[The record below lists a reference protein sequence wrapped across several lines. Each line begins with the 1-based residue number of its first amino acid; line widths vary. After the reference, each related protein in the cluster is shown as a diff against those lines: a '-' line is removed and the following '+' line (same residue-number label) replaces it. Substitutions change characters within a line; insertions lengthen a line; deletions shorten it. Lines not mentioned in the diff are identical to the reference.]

1 MLPFF
6 TNLYPV
12 FLIELFLDLKREV
25 YYGYQRNVDIPFDDV
40 ESSIREEL
48 QEQGFGILTEI
59 SVDETL
65 KEKLDQDFRRYKI
78 LGACHPPSAFEA
90 LSSELEIGLLLPCNV
105 TIWENEDGTV
115 TISAINAEKML
126 GFTQRDDLEHLSVQ
140 VNG

>member
-1 MLPFF
+1 M
-6 TNLYPV
+6 
-12 FLIELFLDLKREV
+12 D
-25 YYGYQRNVDIPFDDV
+25 YGYQRNVDIPFDDV

-48 QEQGFGILTEI
+48 QEKGFGILTEI

-90 LSSELEIGLLLPCNV
+90 LSSELEIGLLPCNV

-126 GFTQRDDLEHLSVQ
+126 GFTQRDDLEHLSIQ
-140 VNG
+140 VNDWLKAAVDAV

>member
-1 MLPFF
+1 M
-6 TNLYPV
+6 
-12 FLIELFLDLKREV
+12 D
-25 YYGYQRNVDIPFDDV
+25 YGYQRNVNIPFDDV

-78 LGACHPPSAFEA
+78 LGACHPPTAFEA

-140 VNG
+140 VNGWLKAAVDAV

>member
-1 MLPFF
+1 M
-6 TNLYPV
+6 
-12 FLIELFLDLKREV
+12 D
-25 YYGYQRNVDIPFDDV
+25 YGYQRNVNIPFDDV

-140 VNG
+140 VNGWLKAAVDAV

>member
-1 MLPFF
+1 M
-6 TNLYPV
+6 
-12 FLIELFLDLKREV
+12 D
-25 YYGYQRNVDIPFDDV
+25 YGYQRNVDISFDDV

-126 GFTQRDDLEHLSVQ
+126 GFTQRDDLEHLFVQ
-140 VNG
+140 VNGWLKAAVDAV

>member
-1 MLPFF
+1 M
-6 TNLYPV
+6 
-12 FLIELFLDLKREV
+12 D
-25 YYGYQRNVDIPFDDV
+25 YGYQRNVDIPFDDV
-40 ESSIREEL
+40 EYSIREEL

-78 LGACHPPSAFEA
+78 LGACHPPSAFKA

-140 VNG
+140 VNDWLKAAVDAV

>member
-1 MLPFF
+1 M
-6 TNLYPV
+6 
-12 FLIELFLDLKREV
+12 D
-25 YYGYQRNVDIPFDDV
+25 YGYQRNVDIPFDDV
-40 ESSIREEL
+40 ESRIREEL

-78 LGACHPPSAFEA
+78 LGACHPPTAFEA

-105 TIWENEDGTV
+105 TIWENKDGTV

-140 VNG
+140 VNDWLKAAVDAV

>member
-1 MLPFF
+1 M
-6 TNLYPV
+6 
-12 FLIELFLDLKREV
+12 D
-25 YYGYQRNVDIPFDDV
+25 YGYQRNVDIPFDDV
-40 ESSIREEL
+40 ESNIRDKL

-140 VNG
+140 VNGWLKAAVDAV

>member
-1 MLPFF
+1 M
-6 TNLYPV
+6 
-12 FLIELFLDLKREV
+12 D
-25 YYGYQRNVDIPFDDV
+25 YGYQRNVNIPFDDV

-140 VNG
+140 VNDWLKAAVDAV

>member
-1 MLPFF
+1 M
-6 TNLYPV
+6 
-12 FLIELFLDLKREV
+12 D
-25 YYGYQRNVDIPFDDV
+25 YGYQRNVDIPFDDV

-78 LGACHPPSAFEA
+78 LGACHPPTAFEA

-140 VNG
+140 VNDWLKAAVDAV

>member
-1 MLPFF
+1 M
-6 TNLYPV
+6 
-12 FLIELFLDLKREV
+12 D
-25 YYGYQRNVDIPFDDV
+25 YGYQRNVDIPFDDV
-40 ESSIREEL
+40 ESSIGEEL

-140 VNG
+140 VNDWLKAAVDAV

>member
-1 MLPFF
+1 M
-6 TNLYPV
+6 
-12 FLIELFLDLKREV
+12 D
-25 YYGYQRNVDIPFDDV
+25 YGYQRNVDIPFDDV

-59 SVDETL
+59 SVDETM

-126 GFTQRDDLEHLSVQ
+126 GFTQRDDLEHLSIQ
-140 VNG
+140 VNDWLKAAVDAV

>member
-1 MLPFF
+1 M
-6 TNLYPV
+6 
-12 FLIELFLDLKREV
+12 D
-25 YYGYQRNVDIPFDDV
+25 YGYQRNVDIPFDDV
-40 ESSIREEL
+40 ESSIREKL

-140 VNG
+140 VNGWLKAAVDAV

>member
-1 MLPFF
+1 M
-6 TNLYPV
+6 
-12 FLIELFLDLKREV
+12 D
-25 YYGYQRNVDIPFDDV
+25 YGYQRNVDIPFDDV

-78 LGACHPPSAFEA
+78 LGACHPPTAFEA
-90 LSSELEIGLLLPCNV
+90 LSSEMEIGLLLPCNV

-140 VNG
+140 VNDWLKAAVDAV

>member
-1 MLPFF
+1 M
-6 TNLYPV
+6 
-12 FLIELFLDLKREV
+12 D
-25 YYGYQRNVDIPFDDV
+25 YGYQRNVDIPFDDV

-140 VNG
+140 VNDWLKAAVDAV

>member
-1 MLPFF
+1 M
-6 TNLYPV
+6 
-12 FLIELFLDLKREV
+12 D
-25 YYGYQRNVDIPFDDV
+25 YGYQRNVDIPFDDV

-126 GFTQRDDLEHLSVQ
+126 GFTQRDDLEHLSIQ
-140 VNG
+140 VNDWLKAAVDAV

>member
-1 MLPFF
+1 M
-6 TNLYPV
+6 
-12 FLIELFLDLKREV
+12 D
-25 YYGYQRNVDIPFDDV
+25 YGYQRNVDIPFDDV
-40 ESSIREEL
+40 ESNIRDKL

-115 TISAINAEKML
+115 TISAITAEKML

-140 VNG
+140 VNGWLKAAVDAV

>member
-1 MLPFF
+1 M
-6 TNLYPV
+6 
-12 FLIELFLDLKREV
+12 D
-25 YYGYQRNVDIPFDDV
+25 YGYQRNVDIPFDDV
-40 ESSIREEL
+40 ESSIREKL

-126 GFTQRDDLEHLSVQ
+126 GFTQRDDLEHLFVQ
-140 VNG
+140 VNGWLKVAVDAV

>member
-1 MLPFF
+1 M
-6 TNLYPV
+6 
-12 FLIELFLDLKREV
+12 D
-25 YYGYQRNVDIPFDDV
+25 YGYQRNVDIPFDDV
-40 ESSIREEL
+40 ESSIREKL

-90 LSSELEIGLLLPCNV
+90 LSSELEIGLLLHCNV

-126 GFTQRDDLEHLSVQ
+126 GFTLRDDLEHLSVQ
-140 VNG
+140 VNGWLKAAVDAV

>member
-1 MLPFF
+1 M
-6 TNLYPV
+6 
-12 FLIELFLDLKREV
+12 D
-25 YYGYQRNVDIPFDDV
+25 YGYQRNVDIPFDDV
-40 ESSIREEL
+40 ESRIREEL

-140 VNG
+140 VNDWLKAAVDAV

>member
-1 MLPFF
+1 M
-6 TNLYPV
+6 
-12 FLIELFLDLKREV
+12 D
-25 YYGYQRNVDIPFDDV
+25 YGYQRNVDIPFDDV

-115 TISAINAEKML
+115 TISAIIAEKML
-126 GFTQRDDLEHLSVQ
+126 GFTQRDDLEHLFVQ
-140 VNG
+140 VNGWLKAAVDAV

>member
-1 MLPFF
+1 M
-6 TNLYPV
+6 
-12 FLIELFLDLKREV
+12 D
-25 YYGYQRNVDIPFDDV
+25 YGYQRNVDIPFDDV

-78 LGACHPPSAFEA
+78 LGACHPPSAFKA

-140 VNG
+140 VNGWLKAAVDAV

>member
-1 MLPFF
+1 M
-6 TNLYPV
+6 
-12 FLIELFLDLKREV
+12 D
-25 YYGYQRNVDIPFDDV
+25 YGYQRNVDIPFDDV
-40 ESSIREEL
+40 ESSIREKL

-126 GFTQRDDLEHLSVQ
+126 GFTQRDDLEHLFVQ
-140 VNG
+140 VNGWLKAAVDAV

>member
-1 MLPFF
+1 M
-6 TNLYPV
+6 
-12 FLIELFLDLKREV
+12 D
-25 YYGYQRNVDIPFDDV
+25 YGYQRNVDIPFDDV
-40 ESSIREEL
+40 ESSIREKL

-140 VNG
+140 VNDWLKAAVDAV

>member
-1 MLPFF
+1 M
-6 TNLYPV
+6 
-12 FLIELFLDLKREV
+12 D
-25 YYGYQRNVDIPFDDV
+25 YGYQRNVDIPFDDI
-40 ESSIREEL
+40 ESSIREKL

-126 GFTQRDDLEHLSVQ
+126 GFTQRDDLEHLFVQ
-140 VNG
+140 VNGWLKAAVDAV

>member
-1 MLPFF
+1 M
-6 TNLYPV
+6 
-12 FLIELFLDLKREV
+12 D
-25 YYGYQRNVDIPFDDV
+25 YGYQRNVDIPFDDV
-40 ESSIREEL
+40 ESSIREKL

-105 TIWENEDGTV
+105 TIWENDDGTV

-140 VNG
+140 VNGWLKAAVDAV

>member
-1 MLPFF
+1 M
-6 TNLYPV
+6 
-12 FLIELFLDLKREV
+12 D
-25 YYGYQRNVDIPFDDV
+25 YGYQRNVDIPFDDV

-126 GFTQRDDLEHLSVQ
+126 GFTQRDDLEHLFVQ
-140 VNG
+140 VNGWLKVAVDAV

>member
-1 MLPFF
+1 M
-6 TNLYPV
+6 
-12 FLIELFLDLKREV
+12 D
-25 YYGYQRNVDIPFDDV
+25 YGYQRNVDIPFDDV

-48 QEQGFGILTEI
+48 QDKGFGILTEI

-78 LGACHPPSAFEA
+78 LGACHPPTAFEA

-140 VNG
+140 VNDWLKAAVDAV

>member
-1 MLPFF
+1 M
-6 TNLYPV
+6 
-12 FLIELFLDLKREV
+12 D
-25 YYGYQRNVDIPFDDV
+25 YGYQRNVDIPFDDV

-78 LGACHPPSAFEA
+78 LGACHRPTAFEA

-140 VNG
+140 VNDWLKAAVDAV

>member
-1 MLPFF
+1 M
-6 TNLYPV
+6 
-12 FLIELFLDLKREV
+12 D
-25 YYGYQRNVDIPFDDV
+25 YGYQRNVDIPFDDV
-40 ESSIREEL
+40 ESRIREEL

-78 LGACHPPSAFEA
+78 LGACHPPTAFEA

-140 VNG
+140 VNDWLKAAVDAV

>member
-1 MLPFF
+1 M
-6 TNLYPV
+6 
-12 FLIELFLDLKREV
+12 D
-25 YYGYQRNVDIPFDDV
+25 YGYQRNVDIPFDDV

-126 GFTQRDDLEHLSVQ
+126 GFTQRDDLEHLIVQ
-140 VNG
+140 VNGWLKAAVDAV

>member
-1 MLPFF
+1 M
-6 TNLYPV
+6 
-12 FLIELFLDLKREV
+12 D
-25 YYGYQRNVDIPFDDV
+25 YGYQRNVDIPFDDV

-48 QEQGFGILTEI
+48 QEQGFGILPEI

-126 GFTQRDDLEHLSVQ
+126 GFTQRDDLEHLFVQ
-140 VNG
+140 VNGWLKAAVDAV

>member
-1 MLPFF
+1 M
-6 TNLYPV
+6 
-12 FLIELFLDLKREV
+12 D
-25 YYGYQRNVDIPFDDV
+25 YGYQRNVDIPFDDV
-40 ESSIREEL
+40 ESSIREKL

-90 LSSELEIGLLLPCNV
+90 LSSELEIGLLLPCNI

-140 VNG
+140 VNGWLKAAVDAV

>member
-1 MLPFF
+1 M
-6 TNLYPV
+6 
-12 FLIELFLDLKREV
+12 D
-25 YYGYQRNVDIPFDDV
+25 YGYQRNVDIPFDDV
-40 ESSIREEL
+40 ESNIRDKL
-48 QEQGFGILTEI
+48 QELGFGILTEI

-78 LGACHPPSAFEA
+78 LGACHPPTAFEA

-140 VNG
+140 VNDWLKAAVDAV